1 MSMVKQYLVITIYT
15 TPERLDVIVALQSF
29 RIYGKNMIKQTTY
42 IHSDQN
48 HMFLIPL

>member
-42 IHSDQN
+42 IHSDRN